1 MWSVAQVD
9 LLPPTSLRMIPSIA
23 IHQIAHEPLLLSET
37 QSLLKISHVFH
48 IVKNLVLTAIL
59 LARRLTLLSSTNPE
73 SLSPPTDTEH
83 SSSACDV
90 LLIWIELW
98 IVKEG

>member
-9 LLPPTSLRMIPSIA
+9 LLPPTSLKMAPS
-23 IHQIAHEPLLLSET
+23 QILHEPLILSET

-48 IVKNLVLTAIL
+48 IVKNFFFTAIPSP
-59 LARRLTLLSSTNPE
+59 RRLTLLSSTNPE